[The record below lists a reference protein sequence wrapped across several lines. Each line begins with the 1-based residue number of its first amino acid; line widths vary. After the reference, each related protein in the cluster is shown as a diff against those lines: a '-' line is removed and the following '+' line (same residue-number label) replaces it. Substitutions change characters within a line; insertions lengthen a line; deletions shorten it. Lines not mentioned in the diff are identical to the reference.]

1 MLYMERDGICASFAS
16 TLRSECATAYVR
28 ALALCNRD
36 NAVLV
41 DAILPAVLNRTWTQL
56 WPLRSWAKS

>member
-16 TLRSECATAYVR
+16 TPRSECATAYVR

-36 NAVLV
+36 DAVLV
-41 DAILPAVLNRTWTQL
+41 DAIVPWALSRTWTQ
-56 WPLRSWAKS
+56 P